1 MKNYLSILLI
11 LLFAAPTIGQ
21 EVANIER
28 FQGLPDTKSIH
39 AIVVDS
45 FNNKWIGTDQ
55 GLYKINSFYNP
66 VDKVSEEDGVVAIA
80 KNRQG
85 GIWAARQGLDIISVD
100 LRNKAQLEKEDSLI
114 ITTMMVDNNWLWV
127 GTNKGAF
134 TVSISSY
141 EVANHYTPAN
151 SKLLT
156 EKINVMHRD
165 QFGVKWIGTDEG
177 VIRIGDKGWK
187 LFEKRSKFT
196 AITTSSEGT
205 WIAGKRD
212 TWLVDKHNRWYP
224 TAIDRKLS
232 RGEVHG
238 LTTDSKGRLYVA
250 SEILVQYNPYDETIS
265 QYDEES
271 GYVDAEALSI
281 AADNNDEIW
290 VGTAERGLFRIEF
303 TEEAVDKL
311 VVLMSIENQLLCNGH
326 KNGSVKLKIRGGEAP
341 YRITWNKPQYR
352 SDVAENL
359 KAGTYAVT
367 VADATGKYAYN
378 STTLTEP
385 QPIAITVT
393 QNQRISSKGRKDGK
407 AAISVLGGTPGYTY
421 EWSNGSTLESAKRLK
436 SGKQLV
442 KVSDSNGCA
451 QEKVIEIKAEKLI
464 PELVVK
470 QLEVGQTLRMNQ
482 LFFEADSTIIK
493 QESYIVLEE
502 VLEFLQANPVI
513 SIEIGGHTN
522 NIPKDEYCD
531 MLSTA
536 RAKNVAEYMY
546 RRGVSKEQLSFKGY
560 GKRNPVASNMTDAG
574 RKRNQRVE
582 IKILSLKDGG

>member
-1 MKNYLSILLI
+1 MNNFLSILI
-11 LLFAAPTIGQ
+11 ALLFTITCVAQ

-28 FQGLPDTKSIH
+28 YQGIPDTKAIH

-66 VDKVSEEDGVVAIA
+66 VDVISEEDGVLAIA
-80 KNRQG
+80 KNRG
-85 GIWAARQGLDIISVD
+85 NGIWAARHGLDIISVD
-100 LRNKAQLEKEDSLI
+100 LRNKAQLKREDSLV
-114 ITTMMVDNNWLWV
+114 ITSMMVDDNWLWV
-127 GTNKGAF
+127 GTNQGAF
-134 TVSISSY
+134 TVSITTY
-141 EVANHYTPAN
+141 EVSNHYTAAN
-151 SKLLT
+151 SKLIT
-156 EKINVMHRD
+156 DQINVMHRD
-165 QFGVKWIGTDEG
+165 QFGVKWIGTNRG
-177 VIRIGDKGWK
+177 LIRIGDKGWK
-187 LFEKRSKFT
+187 LYEKNSKVT
-196 AITTSSEGT
+196 AITTSDEGT
-205 WIAGKRD
+205 WVAAKRD
-212 TWLVDKHNRWYP
+212 TWLIDKHNRWYP
-224 TAIDRKLS
+224 IAIDRKLS
-232 RGEVHG
+232 KGEVHG

-250 SEILVQYNPYDETIS
+250 SQILVQYNPFDEVIS

-290 VGTAERGLFRIEF
+290 VGTADRGLFRIEF
-303 TEEAVDKL
+303 TEEATDNL
-311 VVLMSIENQLLCNGH
+311 VVLMNIENKLLCNGH
-326 KNGSVKLKIRGGEAP
+326 KNGSIKLKIRGGEPP
-341 YRITWNKPQYR
+341 YRIKWNKPQYQ

-367 VADATGKYAYN
+367 VSDGSGKYAYN

-385 QPIAITVT
+385 AALAVTVT
-393 QNQRISSKGRKDGK
+393 QNERISSKGLRDGK

-436 SGKQLV
+436 AGKQLV
-442 KVSDSNGCA
+442 TVKDNNGC
-451 QEKVIEIKAEKLI
+451 QTVETIEIKKEKLI
-464 PELVVK
+464 PELAVK
-470 QLEVGQTLRMNQ
+470 QLEVGQTLRMKQ

-493 QESYIVLEE
+493 EESYILLEE

-513 SIEIGGHTN
+513 AIEIGGHTN

-531 MLSTA
+531 MLSNA

-546 RRGVSKEQLSFKGY
+546 RRGIPKEQLTYKGY

-582 IKILSLKDGG
+582 IKILSLQDE

>member
-1 MKNYLSILLI
+1 MKNYLSVFIA
-11 LLFAAPTIGQ
+11 LFITFHCLGQ
-21 EVANIER
+21 ELANIER
-28 FQGLPDTKSIH
+28 YQGIPDTKAIH

-55 GLYKINSFYNP
+55 GLYKVNSFYSP
-66 VDKVSEEDGVVAIA
+66 VDKVSEEEGVLALA
-80 KNRQG
+80 KNRHG
-85 GIWAARQGLDIISVD
+85 GIWGATNGLEVISVD
-100 LRNKAQLEKEDSLI
+100 LRNKAQLEERDSLI
-114 ITTMMVDNNWLWV
+114 ITSMMVDNNWLWV
-127 GTNKGAF
+127 GTNQGVF
-134 TVSISSY
+134 TVSVTTY
-141 EVANHYTPAN
+141 EVANHYNTSN

-156 EKINVMHRD
+156 DQVNVLHCD
-165 QFGVKWIGTDEG
+165 QFGVKWVGTDKG
-177 VIRIGDKGWK
+177 LIRIGDKGWK
-187 LFEKRSKFT
+187 LYEKNSKVT

-205 WIAGKRD
+205 WIAARKD
-212 TWLVDKHNRWYP
+212 TWLIDKFNRWYP
-224 TAIDRKLS
+224 IAIDRALS

-250 SEILVQYNPYDETIS
+250 SEILVQYNPYDEVIS

-311 VVLMSIENQLLCNGH
+311 VVLMNIENKLLCNGH
-326 KNGSVKLKIRGGEAP
+326 KNGSIKLKIRGGEPP
-341 YRITWNKPQYR
+341 YRINWNKPQYR
-352 SDVAENL
+352 SDIAENM
-359 KAGTYAVT
+359 KAGTYKVT
-367 VADATGKYAYN
+367 VSDASGKYAYN

-385 QPIAITVT
+385 AAMTISVT
-393 QNQRISSKGRKDGK
+393 QNQRISTKGRKDGK

-442 KVSDSNGCA
+442 KVSDSNGCMTE
-451 QEKVIEIKAEKLI
+451 QIIEIKAEKLI

-470 QLEVGQTLRMNQ
+470 QLEVGQTLRMNK

-513 SIEIGGHTN
+513 AIEIGGHTN
-522 NIPKDEYCD
+522 NIPKDDYCD

-546 RRGVSKEQLSFKGY
+546 RRGVPKDQLTYKGY
-560 GKRNPVASNMTDAG
+560 GKRTPVASNMTEAG

-582 IKILSLKDGG
+582 IKILSLKNGG